1 MTHPLCGSHPRAC
14 LTCRRSSNDPPGETT
29 VDSFYS
35 FSVKQ
40 SLCQLTELSK
50 INKLSHLAHHACTT
64 AVQKWAPCIINDQRM
79 TQNLNT
85 FQIKLNIF
93 IVLHEWHALC

>member
-14 LTCRRSSNDPPGETT
+14 FTCRRSSNDPPGETT

-40 SLCQLTELSK
+40 SLCHLTVLPK

-64 AVQKWAPCIINDQRM
+64 AVQNWAPCIINDQWM
-79 TQNLNT
+79 MQNLIT
-85 FQIKLNIF
+85 FQIKTNNF
-93 IVLHEWHALC
+93 IVLNTWHAHC

>member
-14 LTCRRSSNDPPGETT
+14 FTCRRSSNDPPGETT

-40 SLCQLTELSK
+40 SLCQLTVLRK

-64 AVQKWAPCIINDQRM
+64 AVQKWATCIINDQRM

>member
-14 LTCRRSSNDPPGETT
+14 FTCRRSSNDPPGETT

-40 SLCQLTELSK
+40 SLCQLTVLPK
-50 INKLSHLAHHACTT
+50 INKLSNLAHHVCTT
-64 AVQKWAPCIINDQRM
+64 AVQKATICLINDQLM
-79 TQNLNT
+79 NQNTCTYKIKYLT
-85 FQIKLNIF
+85 FSW
-93 IVLHEWHALC
+93 LHEWHALC

>member
-14 LTCRRSSNDPPGETT
+14 FTCRRSSNDPPGETT

-40 SLCQLTELSK
+40 SLCQLTVLRK
-50 INKLSHLAHHACTT
+50 INKLSHLAHHTCTT
-64 AVQKWAPCIINDQRM
+64 EVQKWAPCIINDQRM
-79 TQNLNT
+79 TQNLIT

-93 IVLHEWHALC
+93 IVLH